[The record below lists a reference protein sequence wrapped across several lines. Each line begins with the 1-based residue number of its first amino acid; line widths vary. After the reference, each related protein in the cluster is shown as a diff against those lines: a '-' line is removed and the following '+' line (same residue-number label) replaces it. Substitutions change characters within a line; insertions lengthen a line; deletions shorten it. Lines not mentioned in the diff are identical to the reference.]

1 VRAEVIDNGEGMT
14 EEIRR
19 HLFDPF
25 YTTKGQGGTG
35 LGMSVAYGI
44 ITRHGGTIEVSS
56 TIGRGTAFTLE
67 FPRCE
72 ATEAAHIDAA
82 EAEEQPVRRSRILV
96 IDDEQAIAQLL
107 EDALTAEGHV
117 VTVAGSGTE
126 GVELAELSRYDLV
139 LTDLG
144 MPDMSGWEVAR
155 RIRSRFP
162 ETPVVLV
169 TGWGMTVSQEEVDRA
184 GIAAVVHKPF
194 EITDM
199 LATTREV
206 LAQSCAPRLPE
217 PALADSAT
225 TRHRA

>member
-1 VRAEVIDNGEGMT
+1 
-14 EEIRR
+14 
-19 HLFDPF
+19 
-25 YTTKGQGGTG
+25 
-35 LGMSVAYGI
+35 MSVAYGI
-44 ITRHGGTIEVSS
+44 ITRHDGTIEVSS
-56 TIGRGTAFTLE
+56 TMGRGTTFTLE
-67 FPRCE
+67 FPSCE
-72 ATEAAHIDAA
+72 AGETAQADATDA
-82 EAEEQPVRRSRILV
+82 GEQPVRRSRILV
-96 IDDEQAIAQLL
+96 IDDDQAIAQLL
-107 EDALTAEGHV
+107 EDALSAEGHA
-117 VTVAGSGTE
+117 VTIAGSGTE

-162 ETPVVLV
+162 DTPVVLV
-169 TGWGMTVSQEEVDRA
+169 TGWGMTVSREEVDRA

-206 LAQSCAPRLPE
+206 LEHSCAPRLPE
-217 PALADSAT
+217 PALADSAS